1 MQRVQKFDAD
11 GVLLQ
16 VVGRRGARPGQFQRP
31 TGVAVDGQ
39 EQVFVADGDN
49 HRVQKFDADGQFLA
63 QWGRQGEGN
72 GEFQRPSGIAI
83 DQQGVIYVSDQLQR
97 IQHFGA
103 DGPASSAAAGV
114 RGSVPPSSAAGSI
127 WPSIHRA

>member
-1 MQRVQKFDAD
+1 MFQFSIGFGGGIAADGAASSISDAMQRVQKFDAD
-11 GVLLQ
+11 GVLLE

-39 EQVFVADGDN
+39 GQVFVADGDN

-83 DQQGVIYVSDQLQR
+83 DQQGVIYVSDELR
-97 IQHFGA
+97 
-103 DGPASSAAAGV
+103 
-114 RGSVPPSSAAGSI
+114 
-127 WPSIHRA
+127 HRRRFDR